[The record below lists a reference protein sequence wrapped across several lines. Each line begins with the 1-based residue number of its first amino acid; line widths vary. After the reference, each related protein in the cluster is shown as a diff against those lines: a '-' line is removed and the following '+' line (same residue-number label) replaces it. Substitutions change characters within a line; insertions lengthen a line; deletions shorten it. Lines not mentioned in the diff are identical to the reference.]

1 MTSYAIAESSTST
14 NAAAYRETERAL
26 WGYYGLEPTEHF
38 VEIDAPAARLRVLE
52 AGSGKPLVLVHGTV
66 GPGGWA
72 SLVRE
77 LPGRRCFVLDRPGW
91 GLSSPVDYSRHEYKV
106 VAADILAQALDALG
120 LGQVDVVGGS
130 IGNVWAIGLAARH
143 PTRVGKVVLL
153 GGSPL
158 VPEAPVPGFIRMLA
172 SPLGVVMLRLANSP
186 ARVESI
192 LRHNGHGPSLDDG
205 RIPQEFVDWRVAVGR
220 NTASMRNE
228 RAMVQA
234 LVRGGTFRPGLTFD
248 DAELAAIETPALH
261 VFGDKDPVG
270 SVDLWRRVAGVLPRG
285 EFRLVAGAGHMPW
298 FDDAPG
304 IGAEVDRFLQQPH
317 EG

>member
-14 NAAAYRETERAL
+14 KADSYRQSEQAL
-26 WGYYGLEPTEHF
+26 WRHYGLEPTEHF
-38 VEIDAPAARLRVLE
+38 VEIDAPPARLRVLE
-52 AGSGKPLVLVHGTV
+52 SGSGKPLLLVHGTV

-91 GLSSPVDYSRHEYKV
+91 GLSSPVDYARHEHKV
-106 VAADILAQALDALG
+106 VAGDILAQTLDALG

-130 IGNVWAIGLAARH
+130 IGNVWALGLAARH
-143 PTRVGKVVLL
+143 PARAGKVVLL

-158 VPEAPVPGFIRMLA
+158 VPETPVPGFIRMLA
-172 SPLGVVMLRLANSP
+172 SPLGVVMLRFANSP
-186 ARVESI
+186 GRVESI
-192 LRHNGHGPSLDDG
+192 LRHNGHGSSLDDG
-205 RIPQEFVDWRVAVGR
+205 RIPPEFVDWRVAVGR
-220 NTASMRNE
+220 DTASMRNE
-228 RAMVQA
+228 RAMVQT

-248 DAELAAIETPALH
+248 DAELAAIETPALY
-261 VFGDKDPVG
+261 VFGDKDPIG
-270 SVDLWRRVAGVLPRG
+270 SVDIWRRVAAVLPRG
-285 EFRLVAGAGHMPW
+285 ELRLMAGAGHMPW

-304 IGAEVDRFLQQPH
+304 IGAEIDRFLEQRP